1 MLDSRSLATNIVPQN
16 QSIGHRQQVW
26 QLIAKRTIKPIDPQQ
41 IMFVGSSIFRLWKT
55 LESDMYPLPVVNQ
68 AFGGSKTWEVL
79 YYADQLIIPYQ
90 PKIIVYYCGSNDIN
104 AGADAV
110 GIQQRFQM
118 FSEYIKAC
126 LPQTQIFFVAI
137 NRAPQKREK
146 WQIVDAANDAVRQ
159 YTEKISSLEFID
171 VNPALFD
178 EQHQPRLDFFLGD
191 RVHLKPTAYQAF
203 TAIIK
208 PILQAAWHEYEDAN
222 LPA

>member
-1 MLDSRSLATNIVPQN
+1 MLDSRSLAASLIPQN
-16 QSIGHRQQVW
+16 QSVGHKQQVW
-26 QLIAKRTIKPIDPQQ
+26 QLIARRNLKPISSQQ

-79 YYADQLIIPYQ
+79 YYADKLIIPYK

-104 AGADAV
+104 AGSDAA

-118 FSEYIKAC
+118 FAEYIKTH

-137 NRAPQKREK
+137 NRAPQKQQK
-146 WQIVDAANDAVRQ
+146 WQIVDAANDAIRQ
-159 YTEKISSLEFID
+159 YTENTPNLEFID

-178 EQHQPRLDFFLGD
+178 DQNQLRLELFTGD
-191 RVHLKPTAYQAF
+191 RVHLKPAAYQAF

-208 PILQAAWHEYEDAN
+208 PILQDAWDK
-222 LPA
+222 LSSSGS